1 MFHTYYWFCIYL
13 WVKKQ
18 KQKYIF
24 LNIGIFLTYIGK
36 KRKRRDLPDPENI
49 QPHEIAGGERYYCK
63 KYFFRA
69 RKISWKQSLIFVLN
83 SHHTTF
89 VKLCGLVVNIHLC
102 KKKANAINTIDTRQ
116 YSCYIAADQYN
127 CKKMVLGSIFY
138 YFLTCHFLLVL
149 LGSYPKKFYT
159 LYHFF

>member
-1 MFHTYYWFCIYL
+1 M
-13 WVKKQ
+13 
-18 KQKYIF
+18 
-24 LNIGIFLTYIGK
+24 
-36 KRKRRDLPDPENI
+36 
-49 QPHEIAGGERYYCK
+49 
-63 KYFFRA
+63 
-69 RKISWKQSLIFVLN
+69 LN

-89 VKLCGLVVNIHLC
+89 VKLCGLVVNIHIC
-102 KKKANAINTIDTRQ
+102 VQKKKVNAINTIDTRQ

-159 LYHFF
+159 IYHFFYFNKYWNQKSFFLLLRCRALTCDIFFFVSDLKQKVYFRLLHLSFYSTFLPQY